1 MLLDIK
7 MKRLFKFKES
17 LIMITQQEIE
27 SIIKINSRK
36 MDFFKSTSEEIL
48 SLINKEIENYKKIM
62 KLAEVPQYIIDN
74 PEIVNQQKL
83 AEEDL
88 KWATEFLDKRNK
100 K

>member
-1 MLLDIK
+1 
-7 MKRLFKFKES
+7 
-17 LIMITQQEIE
+17 MITQQEIE

>member
-7 MKRLFKFKES
+7 TKRLFKFKES

>member
-1 MLLDIK
+1 MLPDIK
-7 MKRLFKFKES
+7 TKRLFKFKES